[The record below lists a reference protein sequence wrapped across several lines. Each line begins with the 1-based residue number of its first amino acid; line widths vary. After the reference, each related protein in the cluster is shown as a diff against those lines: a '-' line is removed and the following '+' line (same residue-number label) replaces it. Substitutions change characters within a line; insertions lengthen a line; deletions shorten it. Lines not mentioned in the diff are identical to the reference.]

1 MEAYKKGDKV
11 LPYRV
16 VGRWTGREL
25 ENMHYEQ
32 LFPYVRPY
40 GEGEPFRVILGD
52 YVSTED
58 GTGIVHIAPTF
69 GADDALVAKK
79 AGIPG
84 LQMITKK
91 GKFAPMVDLQ
101 GRFFRIEDLDEELRL
116 TLI

>member
-1 MEAYKKGDKV
+1 
-11 LPYRV
+11 
-16 VGRWTGREL
+16 
-25 ENMHYEQ
+25 MHYEQ

-79 AGIPG
+79 AGVPG

-101 GRFFRIEDLDEELRL
+101 GRFFRIEDLDEEFVKTHVNVEAYGPYAGRYVKTL
-116 TLI
+116 TIVR